1 MPETRK
7 KTPDM
12 TSHLHVCLRLD
23 ADTAIETD
31 AASKLG
37 PHLRIGDGQEAVD
50 LWLPFDAAKALNLCR
65 RMADALATLSLD
77 LAEHGTAVS
86 APR

>member
-1 MPETRK
+1 
-7 KTPDM
+7 M

-50 LWLPFDAAKALNLCR
+50 LWLPFDDAKALKLCR
-65 RMADALATLSLD
+65 RMTDALTTLD
-77 LAEHGTAVS
+77 LAEHGTAAS

>member
-1 MPETRK
+1 MSTQ
-7 KTPDM
+7 
-12 TSHLHVCLRLD
+12 LHVCLRLN

-37 PHLRIGDGQEAVD
+37 PHLRIGNDHDAID
-50 LWLPFDAAKALNLCR
+50 LWLPFNADQALTFCR
-65 RMADALATLSLD
+65 RLSDALIDLSD
-77 LAEHGTAVS
+77 TLAENGTANS